1 MAKLH
6 NLDTIFTASIGT
18 TVTIGHNRTVT
29 QDEPNRFTCRLHGHP
44 VARVVNHSNA
54 GTASVTLDSCGWL
67 TTTTV
72 AAMNDFMRA
81 FGIHGS
87 ASRAGGVLS
96 ARYFADGWCER
107 EAEPG
112 VELVRFWA
120 NRYPSR
126 DMLEA
131 GDRLAG

>member
-6 NLDTIFTASIGT
+6 NLDTIFTAPIGT
-18 TVTIGHNRTVT
+18 AVTVGHNRTVT

-44 VARVVNHSNA
+44 VARVVTHGRA

-72 AAMNDFMRA
+72 AAMRDFMHA
-81 FGIHGS
+81 FGLVVS
-87 ASRAGGVLS
+87 PSRAGGVLS

-107 EAEPG
+107 KAEPG
-112 VELVRFWA
+112 VEMVRFWA
-120 NRYPSR
+120 NRHPSR

-131 GDRLAG
+131 GNRLAS

>member
-6 NLDTIFTASIGT
+6 NIDRIFTAPIGT
-18 TVTIGHNRTVT
+18 VVTVGHNRTIT
-29 QDEPNRFTCRLHGHP
+29 QEESGRFTCRLHGHP
-44 VARVVNHSNA
+44 VAVIVTHGSA

-67 TTTTV
+67 TTTTI
-72 AAMNDFMRA
+72 AAMRDFLHA

-96 ARYFADGWCER
+96 VRYFADGWCER
-107 EAEPG
+107 KAEPG
-112 VELVRFWA
+112 VEVVRFWA
-120 NRYPSR
+120 NRNPSR